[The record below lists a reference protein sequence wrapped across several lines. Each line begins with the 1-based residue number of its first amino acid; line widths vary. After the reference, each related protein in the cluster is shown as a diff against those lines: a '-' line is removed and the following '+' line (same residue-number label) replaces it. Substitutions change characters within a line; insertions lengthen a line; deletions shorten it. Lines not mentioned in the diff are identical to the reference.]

1 MKFYGSLTIV
11 IYLPNYFFY
20 LTSVFIPFLFMINL
34 PDRNEGSL
42 KWFNQVVHKYYPCL
56 CDFAFVITQSKG
68 FSEEIVDDVFMKIWD
83 RREEVSHIENLT
95 SYLYKAVRNTSL
107 NYLEKKNRLHFVSFE
122 NLPEINLPSEMR
134 TPEEDII
141 SKETY
146 RDISHIIN
154 SLPAKCRLIF
164 KLAKEDGLKYKE
176 IASLLDLSEKTIE
189 NQISI
194 ALKKVAECLKK
205 GKSLSGK
212 IKNGLSGLLSALL

>member
-1 MKFYGSLTIV
+1 M
-11 IYLPNYFFY
+11 N
-20 LTSVFIPFLFMINL
+20 NL

-42 KWFNQVVHKYYPCL
+42 KWFNQVVNKYYPCL
-56 CDFAFVITQSKG
+56 CDFAFVITQSKE
-68 FSEEIVDDVFMKIWD
+68 FSEEIVDDVFLKIWD

-122 NLPEINLPSEMR
+122 NLPEINLPSEMK

-141 SKETY
+141 SKEAY
-146 RDISHIIN
+146 WDITRVIN

-176 IASLLDLSEKTIE
+176 IASLLNLSEKTIE

-194 ALKKVAECLKK
+194 ALKKVSECLKQ
-205 GKSLSGK
+205 GQSLSGK